1 MLYMNIRS
9 NKDNHKLPSLS
20 NDLQRSKALG
30 MCRICGG
37 CEGIKIMST
46 RMDEEARAADDEKY
60 AGGFHIYGILIG
72 LEVSVASACA
82 ALDEFYAAR

>member
-1 MLYMNIRS
+1 
-9 NKDNHKLPSLS
+9 
-20 NDLQRSKALG
+20 
-30 MCRICGG
+30 
-37 CEGIKIMST
+37 
-46 RMDEEARAADDEKY
+46 MDEEARAADDEKY